1 MAYIGDAAVI
11 FFVILGCVM
20 VTLSGYSTHYLMT
33 NGFYGLERDIDP
45 TAEQRVR
52 LFEGYVSYYYRSDG
66 SLGYDLEH
74 GMAFGAW
81 NIYVD

>member
-20 VTLSGYSTHYLMT
+20 LTLSGYSTHYLMT

-45 TAEQRVR
+45 TAEQRVYMRQLR
-52 LFEGYVSYYYRSDG
+52 LR
-66 SLGYDLEH
+66 DLH
-74 GMAFGAW
+74 WMARDNRVKAEDSQSA
-81 NIYVD
+81 V